1 MPDLH
6 IYFITPPPK
15 PMFGQMDLQDQST
28 VSSIFWARI
37 LSFIVKNCGINTSL
51 SEFECD
57 YVFIMLVQK
66 IFFYCIYFFWNF
78 KHVNLEG
85 KRTDW
90 SIFFAWVLCCY
101 LKNRGVNFLLN
112 GWTSFFCLLL
122 LFFFAVGTAVVWLH
136 LSSVKLQ
143 LIMRFF
149 FKLFKSYTVIK

>member
-1 MPDLH
+1 MHDLH
-6 IYFITPPPK
+6 IYFIPPPPK
-15 PMFGQMDLQDQST
+15 INVWPNGSARPQDHFQY
-28 VSSIFWARI
+28 FWAR
-37 LSFIVKNCGINTSL
+37 LLFFIVKNCGINISL
-51 SEFECD
+51 SECN
-57 YVFIMLVQK
+57 YVFLMLVQK

-112 GWTSFFCLLL
+112 GWTSFFLSAAA
-122 LFFFAVGTAVVWLH
+122 FFFAVGTAVVWLH